1 MVSIATVAKCP
12 VMEASSSSRSAGHGH
27 DQSEESDGEPF
38 TARRAESL
46 DASGVKKLLK
56 RHTESVFGR
65 VNVDNVM

>member
-1 MVSIATVAKCP
+1 MVSIATLLGPV
-12 VMEASSSSRSAGHGH
+12 VMEGTDS
-27 DQSEESDGEPF
+27 EPF

-46 DASGVKKLLK
+46 DASGVKKLIK